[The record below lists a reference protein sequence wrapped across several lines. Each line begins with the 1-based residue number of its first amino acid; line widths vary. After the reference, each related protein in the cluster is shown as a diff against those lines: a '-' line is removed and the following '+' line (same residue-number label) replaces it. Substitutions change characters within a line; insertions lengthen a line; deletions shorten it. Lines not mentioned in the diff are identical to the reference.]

1 MNKIVFLEHFGFD
14 NDCKILGFFNANDI
28 ESVIEYY
35 SKLPGFSS
43 NKKGFDASKSVFSDN
58 DFAFL
63 LQIWSKDDEHI
74 LTEGPFASESAA
86 KACLKKFSAENDMT
100 DCAYQIE
107 KYTVNQKYWID
118 GYITC

>member
-1 MNKIVFLEHFGFD
+1 MNKLIFLEHFGAD
-14 NDCKILGFFNANDI
+14 NDCKILGLFNANDI

-43 NKKGFDASKSVFSDN
+43 NKNGFDVSKSVFSDN

-63 LQIWSKDDEHI
+63 LQIWREDEERI
-74 LTEGPFASESAA
+74 LTEEPFATESAA
-86 KACLKKFSAENDMT
+86 KASLQKFSAENDMS

-107 KYTVNQKYWID
+107 KYTVNRKYWID